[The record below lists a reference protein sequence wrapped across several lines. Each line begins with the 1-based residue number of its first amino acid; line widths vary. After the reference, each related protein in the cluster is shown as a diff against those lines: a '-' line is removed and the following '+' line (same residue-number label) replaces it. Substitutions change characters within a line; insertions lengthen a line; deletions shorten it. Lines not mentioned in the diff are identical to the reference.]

1 MIDLHI
7 LKPLDAFQ
15 TKKGAFSLMFV
26 IVASALQAAQA
37 TSHHQD
43 YVSHMASISRMMRSE
58 SRHEVL
64 DPGEGSRMVGALG
77 EVENFLELEH
87 VQGINKDDKDC
98 EWDDWSDWSVCQF
111 TCGEGISMRYRKVLH
126 MAQGS
131 GKACGNNNRE
141 ERNCTKAACP
151 VDCKWNDWSDW
162 TACSATC
169 GSASRYQQRTM
180 QAAQFGGHNC
190 SGLPTKS
197 EDCNY
202 VLCPVDCEWSDW
214 NDWGGCSKSCGGG
227 GEESR
232 TREIKTPKNSAGR
245 SCEGEQNSTRECGF
259 DTCPVDCAVADW
271 GAWELCSVSCGTGTT
286 SRKRS
291 VTTNAA
297 YGGAEC
303 PETTESHSCSPGAAC
318 VINCVWSDWS
328 DWQCASTCGQSTKS
342 RVRTE
347 KVSANHLGTNCTGKA
362 LEEGDCSLAACPMDC
377 TLSEWTSWTDCSVSC
392 GPGVAERSRSIASI
406 ALNGG
411 HECNPKDLL
420 FEKKY
425 CSLPSCAIDCQWV
438 DWSEWSDCSATCGGE
453 STRSR
458 FVKVPASYGGKEC
471 TGDVSQARD
480 CEPVLCPV
488 DCMFTD
494 WSAWQSC
501 SVSCGT
507 GSQKRERSVQLEANN
522 GGTPCSGD
530 YFETQQCTEKTCPV
544 DCAFEDWGEWEPC
557 TSSCGAGVH
566 KRYRGKIDAQYGGAD
581 CVGNL
586 TDVMQ
591 CPTLPDCP
599 VDCLWEDWT
608 AWSDCSVSCGI
619 GALSRLRKRAH
630 YEAHGGH
637 VCYGTEDD
645 VAVCELSPCP
655 LDCFLED
662 WAPWSDCTTSCG
674 NGTHVRSRSLTFAA
688 YGGKDCVDPQLQD
701 AKSCEIAPCPVHCE
715 LGDWSLWTLCS
726 KSCGGGLSSR
736 SRTEKIAAMYGGNLC
751 TGSTSQDQ
759 ACNANPCPVDCPW
772 ADWTDFDACT
782 TTCGGGTKKRS
793 RVVWVAPAHGGAE
806 CDGSTV
812 NQEVCN
818 DAPCPVDCRFSDW
831 SAFTTCSQ
839 TCNGGMSSRSRSVVT
854 PSSNGGLPCV
864 GDKNEDK
871 SCNTQACPVDC
882 QWDEWSPWTTCS
894 LTCHGGITTRQRNI
908 LAPASDGGAECTGES
923 LQESACGQVQC
934 PVDCVVTNWSSWSG
948 CSASCG
954 GGINVRFRIV
964 HVESAFGGVA
974 CPSDLTE
981 TLDCSEEPCP
991 VDCKL
996 GEWRDWEAC
1005 STSCGSGKR
1014 VRTRLRENERN
1025 GGLPCKESLV
1035 KEEDCYVVPS
1045 SHCPQMAAAVVTASG
1060 GASAAT
1066 ASATATASAASVAAA
1081 SATSAAAKSAAVEVA
1096 EALKG
1101 TVSPEIAEKAAHLAA
1116 TGDSGALRKYL
1127 EQADIDSTVLQ
1138 GVLGNLSKAEDA
1150 ADRAAEAA
1158 QAAQSATGAQ
1168 VVEPVAP
1175 VIPKEVVQEVARL
1188 AASGDAEAVRRYLA
1202 EVKVDP
1208 AQLQSRQAWDHSLG
1222 GFTNLST
1229 SEVIERAMAN
1239 LTVTTPKPLKGST
1252 GPIEVL
1258 RLEGNLYLYTPD
1270 AEDFV
1275 SNPAAKEGLQLLI
1288 AGKAQ
1293 LETKNVEVALSIPKR
1308 MDESEWQKKAKGNV
1322 RAAYKIHVYSETGDA
1337 AAGDVVMQRLKQ
1349 VDEESVQAKLNE
1361 IMKDA
1366 RVASEIS
1373 PVSMTMEP
1381 YKMP

>member
-1 MIDLHI
+1 
-7 LKPLDAFQ
+7 
-15 TKKGAFSLMFV
+15 
-26 IVASALQAAQA
+26 
-37 TSHHQD
+37 
-43 YVSHMASISRMMRSE
+43 
-58 SRHEVL
+58 
-64 DPGEGSRMVGALG
+64 
-77 EVENFLELEH
+77 
-87 VQGINKDDKDC
+87 
-98 EWDDWSDWSVCQF
+98 
-111 TCGEGISMRYRKVLH
+111 
-126 MAQGS
+126 
-131 GKACGNNNRE
+131 
-141 ERNCTKAACP
+141 
-151 VDCKWNDWSDW
+151 
-162 TACSATC
+162 
-169 GSASRYQQRTM
+169 
-180 QAAQFGGHNC
+180 
-190 SGLPTKS
+190 
-197 EDCNY
+197 
-202 VLCPVDCEWSDW
+202 
-214 NDWGGCSKSCGGG
+214 
-227 GEESR
+227 
-232 TREIKTPKNSAGR
+232 
-245 SCEGEQNSTRECGF
+245 
-259 DTCPVDCAVADW
+259 
-271 GAWELCSVSCGTGTT
+271 
-286 SRKRS
+286 
-291 VTTNAA
+291 
-297 YGGAEC
+297 
-303 PETTESHSCSPGAAC
+303 
-318 VINCVWSDWS
+318 
-328 DWQCASTCGQSTKS
+328 
-342 RVRTE
+342 
-347 KVSANHLGTNCTGKA
+347 
-362 LEEGDCSLAACPMDC
+362 
-377 TLSEWTSWTDCSVSC
+377 
-392 GPGVAERSRSIASI
+392 
-406 ALNGG
+406 
-411 HECNPKDLL
+411 
-420 FEKKY
+420 
-425 CSLPSCAIDCQWV
+425 
-438 DWSEWSDCSATCGGE
+438 
-453 STRSR
+453 
-458 FVKVPASYGGKEC
+458 
-471 TGDVSQARD
+471 
-480 CEPVLCPV
+480 
-488 DCMFTD
+488 
-494 WSAWQSC
+494 
-501 SVSCGT
+501 
-507 GSQKRERSVQLEANN
+507 
-522 GGTPCSGD
+522 
-530 YFETQQCTEKTCPV
+530 
-544 DCAFEDWGEWEPC
+544 
-557 TSSCGAGVH
+557 
-566 KRYRGKIDAQYGGAD
+566 
-581 CVGNL
+581 
-586 TDVMQ
+586 
-591 CPTLPDCP
+591 
-599 VDCLWEDWT
+599 
-608 AWSDCSVSCGI
+608 
-619 GALSRLRKRAH
+619 
-630 YEAHGGH
+630 
-637 VCYGTEDD
+637 
-645 VAVCELSPCP
+645 
-655 LDCFLED
+655 
-662 WAPWSDCTTSCG
+662 
-674 NGTHVRSRSLTFAA
+674 
-688 YGGKDCVDPQLQD
+688 
-701 AKSCEIAPCPVHCE
+701 
-715 LGDWSLWTLCS
+715 
-726 KSCGGGLSSR
+726 
-736 SRTEKIAAMYGGNLC
+736 MYGGNLC

-793 RVVWVAPAHGGAE
+793 RVVWVAPAH
-806 CDGSTV
+806 
-812 NQEVCN
+812 
-818 DAPCPVDCRFSDW
+818 DCRFSDW

-1014 VRTRLRENERN
+1014 VRTRHEYWHGATGENAVKSAGCVRTSAMAGFHARSRWSKRKIATLCHHPIALRW
-1025 GGLPCKESLV
+1025 P
-1035 KEEDCYVVPS
+1035 P
-1045 SHCPQMAAAVVTASG
+1045 PF
-1060 GASAAT
+1060 
-1066 ASATATASAASVAAA
+1066 VAAA

-1175 VIPKEVVQEVARL
+1175 VIPKEVVQ
-1188 AASGDAEAVRRYLA
+1188 

-1349 VDEESVQAKLNE
+1349 VDRESVQAKLNE

-1373 PVSMTMEP
+1373 PVSMTMKP